1 MHIIRVSPAY
11 FPHLY
16 HGGSVV
22 ADYEL
27 DKALVAEG
35 HNLKVITCKKSM
47 KESHSSSLSQIIL
60 TACYYI
66 NIFIY

>member
-27 DKALVAEG
+27 DKEEANHENPEQDLELDRETQADLLLLPVR
-35 HNLKVITCKKSM
+35 
-47 KESHSSSLSQIIL
+47 
-60 TACYYI
+60 
-66 NIFIY
+66 